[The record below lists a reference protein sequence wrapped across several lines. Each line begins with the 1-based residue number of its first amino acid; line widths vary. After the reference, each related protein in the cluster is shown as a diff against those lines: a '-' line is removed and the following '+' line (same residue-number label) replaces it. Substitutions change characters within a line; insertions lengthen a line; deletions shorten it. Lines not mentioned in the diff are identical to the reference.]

1 MVTPSECAHDC
12 TSSPPRTNTP
22 GASAYGRTRRRR
34 AEPSR
39 VRADCLRPRTEP
51 AASRLATPP
60 EALPLPTE
68 PLCGICPKAAPLFPY
83 SVGLRTGPIWVL
95 MISVLVAVADADADA
110 VVAEPNHPHTE
121 GHHPAKVQRIEPAKR
136 RTPLQRR
143 AHRYL
148 HTTRIGR
155 RLRP

>member
-1 MVTPSECAHDC
+1 MVTPSECAHVC
-12 TSSPPRTNTP
+12 TSSPPRTSRPDAT
-22 GASAYGRTRRRR
+22 AYGRTRRTR

-39 VRADCLRPRTEP
+39 LRVDCRQARTEP
-51 AASRLATPP
+51 AASGLTTPP
-60 EALPLPTE
+60 EPLPLPTE
-68 PLCGICPKAAPLFPY
+68 PLCGIRPKAVPLFPY
-83 SVGLRTGPIWVL
+83 SVGLRTGPTWVL
-95 MISVLVAVADADADA
+95 MISVLVAAADADT

-121 GHHPAKVQRIEPAKR
+121 GHHPAKVQWIEPAKR
-136 RTPLQRR
+136 RTPLQKR